1 MVDLTSQIFLSA
13 MGAFFLLA
21 AVLGIVGRWKRWYW
35 TSKRLVYIYLPI
47 GILFLVAAVS
57 QFFTDK
63 TYTTVFQAVEFVLL
77 GVGIWWVAR
86 PPDFLKPAWIAPS
99 KRGLKPSTMQWREL
113 SSRARNG
120 APKLPPRK
128 HWKSGSGLS
137 KNGPPKLRRKNNLN
151 CCRQERSYPHLSQ
164 LRGRV

>member
-86 PPDFLKPAWIAPS
+86 PPDFLKPAWIRTIEARPKAIYNAMARAVKQGEEWRS
-99 KRGLKPSTMQWREL
+99 KVANQEALEKWI
-113 SSRARNG
+113 RAIEKRS
-120 APKLPPRK
+120 PKT
-128 HWKSGSGLS
+128 
-137 KNGPPKLRRKNNLN
+137 PKKK
-151 CCRQERSYPHLSQ
+151 
-164 LRGRV
+164 